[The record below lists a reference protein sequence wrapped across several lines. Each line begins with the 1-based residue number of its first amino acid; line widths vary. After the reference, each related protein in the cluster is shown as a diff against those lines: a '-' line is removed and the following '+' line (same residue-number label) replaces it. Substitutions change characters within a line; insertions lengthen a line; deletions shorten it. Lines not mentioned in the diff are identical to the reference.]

1 MNWPAFILFSFISL
15 VFCFRIT
22 AQNLEDPVFSSF
34 SGKMFKIPAVK
45 KKTEHGFKWG
55 IEEYYG
61 DFIHD
66 YEVID
71 EVEFDELKILEQ
83 DSRDGFPGYEIHKTQ
98 IGFYLH
104 AQVEIK
110 NLACY
115 EFSLNSDDGS
125 ILWIAGEE
133 IVNNDGSHGMKMK
146 KDSVVLKPGTYDSQV
161 WYFQGYPSKMGLLFD
176 SKVVGPPSTC
186 PSESATTPLESIV
199 LQSQHFFEVDE
210 FVLKPE
216 AEKELQQVILEFGS
230 KKPKSITVIGHTD
243 STGSPK
249 YNQELSFRRATS
261 LVELLRKQEFFSET
275 KFMSIGK
282 GSTAPI
288 AENNTANG
296 RQMNRRVELIVE
308 F

>member
-1 MNWPAFILFSFISL
+1 MNWPATILSSIISL
-15 VFCFRIT
+15 VFSFGIA
-22 AQNLEDPVFSSF
+22 AQSLEDPVFSSF
-34 SGKMFKIPAVK
+34 TGKMFKIPTIK
-45 KKTEHGFKWG
+45 KKTKHGFKWG
-55 IEEYYG
+55 VEEHYG

-66 YEVID
+66 YVVID

-83 DSRDGFPGYEIHKTQ
+83 DSRDGFPGYEVHKTQ
-98 IGFYLH
+98 FGFYLH
-104 AQVEIK
+104 SQVKIK

-125 ILWIAGEE
+125 ILWVAGEK
-133 IVNNDGSHGMKMK
+133 IIDNDGSHGMKMK

-161 WYFQGYPSKMGLLFD
+161 WYFQGYPSKMGLIFD
-176 SKVVGPPSTC
+176 SRVVGPPSTC
-186 PSESATTPLESIV
+186 PSEKVNTLPESIV
-199 LQSQHFFEVDE
+199 LQSQLFFDVEE

-230 KKPKSITVIGHTD
+230 KIPKIITVIGHTD
-243 STGSPK
+243 VTGSQK
-249 YNQELSFRRATS
+249 YNQELSLRRATS
-261 LVELLRKQEFFSET
+261 LVELLRKQEIFSET
-275 KFMSIGK
+275 KFKTIGK

-288 AENNTANG
+288 AENNTADG